1 MQHRLLFLALCSAGA
16 LLAAT
21 AGSDSAANYAG
32 DGFTNGANQ
41 GTGFQAWNIFAEGSG
56 GTWVGDSTVGCGDI
70 NTSGKSFGMW
80 GNPGGNNFIRCYRRF
95 AGGALATG
103 QKFTCRIT
111 VNWRSGYKGIEV
123 LGSGSAIFKVEVG
136 NFGSGDDYTYAV
148 TNASN
153 ISLGWGWGEKSIIDC
168 TFEQKAGN
176 VLGVALQRTS
186 GSITNDFT
194 GDFSLPNPA
203 DEFQLFSGSTDGG
216 DNNNFF
222 ANSLVV
228 IPEPASLL
236 ALALG
241 VGLLVRARR

>member
-1 MQHRLLFLALCSAGA
+1 MHHRLLFLALCSAGA

-41 GTGFQAWNIFAEGSG
+41 GTGFQSWTIFAEGSG
-56 GTWVGDSTVGCGDI
+56 GNWIGDSTFGCGDI

-80 GNPGGNNFIRCYRRF
+80 GNPGGNNFIRCYRKF
-95 AGGALATG
+95 AGGALSAG

-111 VNWRSGYKGIEV
+111 VNWRSGYKGLEV
-123 LGSGSAIFKVEVG
+123 LSSGSAIFKTEVG
-136 NFGSGDDYTYAV
+136 NFGSGDDYTYSV

-153 ISLGWGWGEKSIIDC
+153 KSLGWGWGEKSIIDC
-168 TFEQKAGN
+168 AFEQKTGN
-176 VLGVALQRTS
+176 VLGVSLTRGTDVFTQ
-186 GSITNDFT
+186 DFT
-194 GDFSLPNPA
+194 LPAPA
-203 DEFQLFSGSTDGG
+203 DEFQLFCGSTDGG

-222 ANSLVV
+222 ANSMVV

-241 VGLLVRARR
+241 VGLLARARR